1 MNAPHETQHVDLREL
16 LRVMWRRKLLL
27 SAPWGIAVL
36 AGVAAAFLLQP
47 IYFSSVTLML
57 EQGQRLT
64 GPLGEMVTG
73 RRNPEQQAEVM
84 REQVQSSM
92 FLRSAINAS
101 GVKTES
107 DTRDWALKN
116 SKDYRGMNEEQRIDA
131 FLIDRLRESVAIKRG
146 RGNIFEITVGNER
159 ADRAQKLAAAV
170 ASQFVN
176 SSKAAAVRDLQAT
189 QQFALEQLQVYK
201 KKLEESEARLESFK
215 RAGLATTIEGSGL
228 SEGNF
233 KRAKTLLDQ
242 VQLDIE
248 DQRDRV
254 ASLRTQITGKAR
266 EKDHELLTSPE
277 TRVLVG
283 QLNGLERQLASSML
297 LTDPSSDN
305 GATAR
310 GAIARKVSELEN
322 LYVRNAGL
330 GLPGLSAE
338 TRDLLVRFRLA
349 QDDLAAKEAR
359 REYLSSQVGAYQSQ
373 LVSGPDRDMELLRL
387 TQVVESDRAL
397 YNAFLQQ
404 SATIQIAE
412 AFENAKVSGRF
423 EILEPANLPRR
434 PGKPNRLMLIM
445 LAFVVGGAI
454 GVGSVLV
461 AEHHDQSVRNTEEVE
476 SLLGLPVLGA
486 VPRVEELE
494 RSRRR
499 ARSVA
504 PGIPGVVVGRGE
516 GLLHRLKVESP
527 LGLEFRRIYL
537 KLAKS
542 RGRSMPTTLLVTSS
556 MRGEGK
562 TTTTACLAIT
572 LAREAREKLL
582 LVDFDLRS
590 PALHRAL
597 GLPSSSWGLAQML
610 HQRQFDGR
618 FVRNTV
624 LPHLDFLPAG
634 KSERPAAELLDTENV
649 EWFIHEARNR
659 YPLVIIDSAPTLAV
673 PDPLI
678 LGRSVEGVLYV
689 IRAGATIRKAAEYGV
704 KVQRE
709 ARDNVLGVLLNDA
722 GEILPHYYGYH
733 DAYGFSPEEAG
744 GES

>member
-1 MNAPHETQHVDLREL
+1 
-16 LRVMWRRKLLL
+16 
-27 SAPWGIAVL
+27 
-36 AGVAAAFLLQP
+36 
-47 IYFSSVTLML
+47 
-57 EQGQRLT
+57 
-64 GPLGEMVTG
+64 
-73 RRNPEQQAEVM
+73 
-84 REQVQSSM
+84 
-92 FLRSAINAS
+92 
-101 GVKTES
+101 
-107 DTRDWALKN
+107 
-116 SKDYRGMNEEQRIDA
+116 
-131 FLIDRLRESVAIKRG
+131 
-146 RGNIFEITVGNER
+146 
-159 ADRAQKLAAAV
+159 
-170 ASQFVN
+170 
-176 SSKAAAVRDLQAT
+176 
-189 QQFALEQLQVYK
+189 
-201 KKLEESEARLESFK
+201 
-215 RAGLATTIEGSGL
+215 
-228 SEGNF
+228 
-233 KRAKTLLDQ
+233 
-242 VQLDIE
+242 
-248 DQRDRV
+248 
-254 ASLRTQITGKAR
+254 
-266 EKDHELLTSPE
+266 
-277 TRVLVG
+277 
-283 QLNGLERQLASSML
+283 
-297 LTDPSSDN
+297 
-305 GATAR
+305 
-310 GAIARKVSELEN
+310 
-322 LYVRNAGL
+322 
-330 GLPGLSAE
+330 
-338 TRDLLVRFRLA
+338 
-349 QDDLAAKEAR
+349 
-359 REYLSSQVGAYQSQ
+359 
-373 LVSGPDRDMELLRL
+373 
-387 TQVVESDRAL
+387 
-397 YNAFLQQ
+397 
-404 SATIQIAE
+404 
-412 AFENAKVSGRF
+412 
-423 EILEPANLPRR
+423 
-434 PGKPNRLMLIM
+434 MLIM